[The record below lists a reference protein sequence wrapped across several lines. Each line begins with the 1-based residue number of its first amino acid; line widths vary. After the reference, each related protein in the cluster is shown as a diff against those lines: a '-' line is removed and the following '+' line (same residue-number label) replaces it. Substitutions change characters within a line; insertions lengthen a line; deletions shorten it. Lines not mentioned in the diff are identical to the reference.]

1 MNTLKIFRIFILI
14 YIAILPLM
22 GLTIYSSFD
31 TLPITLQEY
40 LLVEDTKGSSTWNR
54 ILGGCFLALLVIAL
68 LGMWLF
74 KFWAKILYMII
85 MVVSIPLYPWFGV
98 IIMTPWESLFNDS
111 ILLIDGILISMMFSS
126 PVREAFTK
134 KQLP

>member
-1 MNTLKIFRIFILI
+1 MNTLKTFRIFILI

-22 GLTIYSSFD
+22 GLTTYFSFD

-40 LLVEDTKGSSTWNR
+40 LLVEDTKGSSTWNM

-74 KFWAKILYMII
+74 KFWAKTLYMII